1 MSRLSTQ
8 IALTLRHPA
17 QSISLVLLSLGMTSV
32 GIAAPIDKKI
42 SYDSPAC
49 QISSAWCVGNLPAPQ
64 REYSKNELLL
74 LYDTT
79 QSASFAEDVLQRYRL
94 TQKRSDELSSI
105 RTKMLTVG
113 TNGQDPKALVET
125 INTKEEKVKANLS
138 NLFFTATTN
147 FPSNAND
154 SVGYP
159 LDVTG
164 IAQAH
169 QFTKG
174 AGVKIGMV
182 DTPIDILHRSLDN
195 SKVRR
200 VELIPAGNASN
211 QKHGTAIAGVLIGQ
225 NPRIG
230 IAPEA
235 SLYAVSAFS
244 SDPKNPNDR
253 TSTAGLVAKAIDLC
267 IEEKVDILNLSFA
280 GKSDPLVKKMI
291 QKAINNNIIV
301 VASAGNGGPKA
312 EPAYPAAF
320 DNVLAVTAVDEQ
332 ESVFGRANRGSY
344 IDLAAPGVNIFTTS
358 PAGTFDLATG
368 TSMATAH
375 VTGLIALLLSMNK
388 QGVTP
393 TLLEQTAI
401 DLGTRGRDND
411 YGYGLVNVDRALT
424 ALRAAAK
431 N

>member
-1 MSRLSTQ
+1 MTRVTRLAVQVALACKQTAQRFSFVLVSLST
-8 IALTLRHPA
+8 A
-17 QSISLVLLSLGMTSV
+17 SLVA
-32 GIAAPIDKKI
+32 AAPIDNKI

-49 QISSAWCVGNLPAPQ
+49 QISSAWCVGNMHSNH
-64 REYSKNELLL
+64 REYRKNELLL
-74 LYDTT
+74 LYDAE
-79 QSASFAEDVLQRYRL
+79 QSARVAEDILQRYRL

-105 RTKMLTVG
+105 RTRMLTVA
-113 TNGQDPKALVET
+113 TNGQDPKILVEA
-125 INTKEEKVKANLS
+125 INKKEDKVEANLS
-138 NLFFTATTN
+138 SLFFTAARTS
-147 FPSNAND
+147 P
-154 SVGYP
+154 VGYP
-159 LDVTG
+159 LDLTG

-169 QFTKG
+169 QLTKG
-174 AGVKIGMV
+174 AGIKIGMV

-200 VELIPAGNASN
+200 IELIPAGDANN
-211 QKHGTAIAGVLIGQ
+211 QKHGTAIAGVLISQ

-244 SDPKNPNDR
+244 ADPQNPNER
-253 TSTAGLVAKAIDLC
+253 SSTAGLVAKAIDLC
-267 IEEKVDILNLSFA
+267 IQENVDILNLSFA
-280 GKSDPLVKKMI
+280 GKNDPLVRKMI
-291 QKAINNNIIV
+291 QKAVGNNIIV
-301 VASAGNGGPKA
+301 VSSAGNNGPKA

-320 DNVLAVTAVDEQ
+320 DDVLAVTAVDEQ
-332 ESVFGRANRGSY
+332 ESIFGRANRGSY

-375 VTGLIALLLSMNK
+375 VSGLIALLLSMNR
-388 QGVTP
+388 QGVTHA
-393 TLLEQTAI
+393 LLEQTAI

-411 YGYGLVNVDRALT
+411 YGYGLVNVGRALA
-424 ALRAAAK
+424 ALRNSSK

>member
-1 MSRLSTQ
+1 MTKLAASLNRALKRSTPG
-8 IALTLRHPA
+8 LGLVF
-17 QSISLVLLSLGMTSV
+17 ISLSAASLV
-32 GIAAPIDKKI
+32 AATPNDPKI

-49 QISSAWCVGNLPAPQ
+49 HISNAWCVGNTHNTD
-64 REYSKNELLL
+64 REYRKNELLI
-74 LYDTT
+74 LYDAQ
-79 QSASFAEDVLQRYRL
+79 QSSRFAEDILQRYRL
-94 TQKRSDELSSI
+94 TQKRSDELNSI
-105 RTKMLTVG
+105 RTKMLTVA
-113 TNGQDPKALVET
+113 TNGQDPKALVDS
-125 INTKEEKVKANLS
+125 INKKEEKVEANLS
-138 NLFFTATTN
+138 SLFFTATTTSTK
-147 FPSNAND
+147 PSP
-154 SVGYP
+154 VGYP
-159 LDVTG
+159 LDLTG

-200 VELIPAGNASN
+200 VELIPAGDANN

-244 SDPKNPNDR
+244 ADPKNPNDR
-253 TSTAGLVAKAIDLC
+253 SSTAGLVAKAIDLC
-267 IEEKVDILNLSFA
+267 IQENVDILNLSFA
-280 GKSDPLVKKMI
+280 GKSDPLVQKMI
-291 QKAINNNIIV
+291 QRAINNRIIV
-301 VASAGNGGPKA
+301 VSSAGNGGPTA
-312 EPAYPAAF
+312 EPAYPAAIE
-320 DNVLAVTAVDEQ
+320 DVLAVTAVDEQ
-332 ESVFGRANRGSY
+332 ESLFGRANRGSY

-393 TLLEQTAI
+393 SLLQQTAI
-401 DLGTRGRDND
+401 DLGKRGRDND
-411 YGYGLVNVDRALT
+411 YGYGLVNVDRALA
-424 ALRAAAK
+424 ALRASA
-431 N
+431 NH